1 MLSSMIKIFN
11 NYSYDLYNNFD
22 DTMINKWKKFEK
34 NSNSTIFQKFFF
46 VNNWNISIN
55 KNKNYKLYIIFI
67 YHDDS
72 LIAILPLCI
81 KNFFSIKILQW
92 IGEPFNDYNFPIL
105 VNKLLV
111 SNDELNKVIYEIID
125 INKKDYSL
133 VYLEKQLTHFRGQKN
148 IFDNFK
154 KISSSEKNSV
164 LAMNESFEY
173 FFTNH
178 RFFKS
183 SKYKKTLASI
193 NRFKIKY
200 KSNSI
205 NHNDFNFKN
214 EVYNFFLTN
223 KSDRINQTGTWNYLK
238 YSKYKDFIHLNL
250 TNHKC
255 LCTAIY
261 IDNKIIAATIGFIDN
276 EIFYYI
282 FPSYDSKWGKISP
295 GLINLY
301 LSFKDF
307 FENKLCNKFDFTI
320 GNEPYKDVW
329 SNESSFLFQ
338 SFFVS
343 SIKGFFLVPFLNYRH
358 KYLNSIHFKILKYIY
373 RKIKK

>member
-11 NYSYDLYNNFD
+11 NYSYELYNTLND
-22 DTMINKWKKFEK
+22 VMIDKWQKFER

-46 VNNWNISIN
+46 VNNWNTSIN
-55 KNKNYKLYIIFI
+55 KKKDHKLYIIFI

-81 KNFFSIKILQW
+81 RNFFSIKILQW
-92 IGEPFNDYNFPIL
+92 IGEPFNDFNFPIL
-105 VNKLLV
+105 DNKLMV
-111 SNDELNKVIYEIID
+111 SNDELNKVIYEIIN

-154 KISSSEKNSV
+154 NISTDEKNSA
-164 LAMNESFEY
+164 LALSESFEY
-173 FFTNH
+173 FFNNH

-183 SKYKKTLASI
+183 SKYKKILASI
-193 NRFKIKY
+193 IRFKIKY
-200 KSNSI
+200 KSSYTND
-205 NHNDFNFKN
+205 NDFNFKN
-214 EVYNFFLTN
+214 DVYNFFLIN
-223 KSDRINQTGTWNYLK
+223 KSDRINQTGAWNYLK
-238 YSKYKDFIHLNL
+238 FSKYTDFIHLNL
-250 TNHKC
+250 RNRKC
-255 LCTAIY
+255 LCNAIY
-261 IDNKIIAATIGFIDN
+261 IDNKIISATIGFIDN
-276 EIFYYI
+276 ETFYYI

-307 FENKLCNKFDFTI
+307 FENKLCNRFDFTI

-329 SNESSFLFQ
+329 SNEATFLFQ
-338 SFFVS
+338 SFFAT
-343 SIKGFFLVPFLNYRH
+343 SIKGCFLMPFLNYRNR
-358 KYLNSIHFKILKYIY
+358 YSNTFFFKILKYIFK
-373 RKIKK
+373 KIKK